1 MSDALGTPCYY
12 TLVLIADGKYP
23 GLVVSSM
30 LTPTGEFVD
39 QTFRLTQANMI
50 LRRWVF
56 YVLLIWTGVL
66 LISMIFLV
74 PETYHPV

>member
-1 MSDALGTPCYY
+1 
-12 TLVLIADGKYP
+12 
-23 GLVVSSM
+23 M
-30 LTPTGEFVD
+30 LTPTGKFVD

-56 YVLLIWTGVL
+56 YVLLIWTGIL